1 MTYPEPDRRYPDQ
14 PPRYADVGVEQEEV
28 AERQHTRI
36 RVVRTVCALIHAVC
50 VLFAVVL
57 ALHIIL
63 TFGEANAKNGF
74 AQLINSW
81 SSGVSLGLRNLFT
94 PSDFKLRT
102 LLNDGLAAI
111 LWLVI
116 GAVVTDLIARIWLQ
130 EPRRVWYRRTVR

>member
-1 MTYPEPDRRYPDQ
+1 
-14 PPRYADVGVEQEEV
+14 VGVEQEEV
-28 AERQHTRI
+28 VERQHTRI
-36 RVVRTVCALIHAVC
+36 RVVRIVCAIIHALC

-63 TFGEANAKNGF
+63 AFGDANTKNGF
-74 AQLINSW
+74 AQLINRW

-94 PSDFKLRT
+94 PNDFKLRT

-116 GAVVTDLIARIWLQ
+116 GAVVTDLIARIGLQ